1 MQITGHSDTLV
12 THRGDSASS
21 RLHRPMPVSAPDE
34 PSFRHDTDHE
44 PDRLAQDMANPLL
57 TARQFGELGERY
69 VSLWLEAKGWH
80 ILSRNWRTRY
90 GELDIVAIT
99 PERMVVF
106 VEVKSRHNAY
116 YGTPQEAVTR
126 SKQVNLR
133 RAAAA
138 WLIDRRNRIP
148 HAGVRFDVITI
159 LMDMGQ
165 PKVGHIVNAF

>member
-1 MQITGHSDTLV
+1 MQITGHSDTPV
-12 THRGDSASS
+12 THRGDPASS
-21 RLHRPMPVSAPDE
+21 RLRRPMPVSAPDE
-34 PSFRHDTDHE
+34 PPFQHGSDHE
-44 PDRLAQDMANPLL
+44 SDSLAQDMANPLL
-57 TARQFGELGERY
+57 TARQFGELGEQY
-69 VSLWLEAKGWH
+69 VALWLESKGWH

-106 VEVKSRHNAY
+106 VEVKSRHSAY